1 MFDWNRCISVNVVT
15 VSFIQLLINVRPEFE
30 RIIDRN
36 PYRNIVIDRGICR
49 VSEVSIQG
57 IGARQRNNGTF
68 IVTFFVTD
76 QGLEARHSGRSLVEQ
91 PSGER
96 LEAIE
101 RVAKVSEFQLRFG
114 CAVEETAPSILA
126 IDVTEYDVLVE
137 EPKSLGGSNGG
148 YVVESNRGDLFHL
161 DHVYVTN
168 RTQLIVVCRLVRRPG
183 QYVFM
188 TRQRTLLY
196 TTPFVQH
203 SQDGEMMLH
212 SCLYKST
219 LCNNIKHGYTHFFRK

>member
-1 MFDWNRCISVNVVT
+1 MNVVT
-15 VSFIQLLINVRPEFE
+15 VSFIQLLIHVRPEFE

-96 LEAIE
+96 LEAVE
-101 RVAKVSEFQLRFG
+101 RVTKVSEFQLRFG
-114 CAVEETAPSILA
+114 CAVEETAPSRLA

-168 RTQLIVVCRLVRRPG
+168 RTQLIVVRRPG

-196 TTPFVQH
+196 TTTVVQH

-219 LCNNIKHGYTHFFRK
+219 RNVTILNMVTHTFSVSEASKLLEIFNNV